1 MKTHPTDS
9 LIQKQVAH
17 YDKIIKEN
25 IAAIIPGLLKK
36 VLRIDAVLVEDI
48 KQDLQHTKERKPDLL
63 QIVTD
68 TIGHKFILHIEFQ
81 VKDDPEMPYRMLD
94 YKAMAIRK
102 FKMPV
107 KQFVVY
113 LGEEIPKVPPTIS
126 DDNLW
131 YAYHVAPIAIVDY
144 HNFINSNKP
153 EEIIFAILG
162 NFGNEQAEKVVEDIV
177 NRLEETSEGLNL
189 QKAIEQLRML
199 SNLRKLQ
206 PIVDTIMEHISTYF
220 KIENDVLYIKGQR
233 DALLKT
239 EEKIREAEEKIRKE
253 QQKLYEEQQK
263 RYEAEQQKLYE
274 EQQKRYEVEQQ
285 KLYEEQQKRYEAEQQ
300 KRYEAEQQTKQNQYD
315 VVTNLILSTNL
326 PNETIANIANVTLL
340 FVEDLRKTLT
350 PK

>member
-1 MKTHPTDS
+1 
-9 LIQKQVAH
+9 
-17 YDKIIKEN
+17 
-25 IAAIIPGLLKK
+25 
-36 VLRIDAVLVEDI
+36 
-48 KQDLQHTKERKPDLL
+48 
-63 QIVTD
+63 
-68 TIGHKFILHIEFQ
+68 
-81 VKDDPEMPYRMLD
+81 
-94 YKAMAIRK
+94 
-102 FKMPV
+102 
-107 KQFVVY
+107 
-113 LGEEIPKVPPTIS
+113 
-126 DDNLW
+126 
-131 YAYHVAPIAIVDY
+131 
-144 HNFINSNKP
+144 
-153 EEIIFAILG
+153 
-162 NFGNEQAEKVVEDIV
+162 
-177 NRLEETSEGLNL
+177 
-189 QKAIEQLRML
+189 ML